1 MRELAIAVSVESKKF
16 FRSKVPFITML
27 AMLMIPF
34 VGGLFMYILKDP
46 VNAQK
51 MGIISAKAQL
61 AGSADWPS
69 FFGLIAQ
76 AVSIGGLMAF
86 GFVTSWIFGREY
98 SDRTIKDLLALPILR
113 EYIVLSKFIV
123 VFVWCLL
130 LSAIVFILAL
140 MVGRQV
146 DIPGYSGELLKQ
158 GALVFFVCS
167 ILTLLLSAPVGFFAT
182 VGKGYLSPLGYVV
195 FTMII
200 AQIIATTGYG
210 QYVPWSVPALAS
222 GIDGSGAIA
231 LEPVSY
237 LIVLLTSLAGLV
249 GTAFWW
255 RYADQN

>member
-1 MRELAIAVSVESKKF
+1 MRAVAIAVSVESKKF

-27 AMLMIPF
+27 VLLMIPF

-46 VNAQK
+46 ENAQN

-86 GFVTSWIFGREY
+86 GFVTSWIFGREF
-98 SDRTIKDLLALPILR
+98 SDRTVKDLLALPIRR
-113 EYIVLSKFIV
+113 EYIVISKFIV
-123 VFVWCLL
+123 IFVWCLL
-130 LSAIVFILAL
+130 LSILVFLLAIVIGF
-140 MVGRQV
+140 QV
-146 DIPGYSGELLKQ
+146 DIPGYSTEILKQ
-158 GALVFFVCS
+158 GTLVFFICS

-182 VGKGYLSPLGYVV
+182 IGKGYLSPLGYVI

-210 QYVPWSVPALAS
+210 QYIPWSIPAIAS
-222 GIDGSGAIA
+222 GIDGSGSINI
-231 LEPVSY
+231 EPISY
-237 LIVLLTSLAGLV
+237 VIVIFTTLAGII
-249 GTAFWW
+249 GTALWW
-255 RYADQN
+255 RHADQN